1 MKYTINNRSGL
12 FLPGAESV
20 AAFGSDVEV
29 SAETEKN
36 AAVAGWIKSG
46 LLVKPKDF
54 AKPVSP
60 TADVA
65 QLTADLE
72 ASNAANA
79 ELQAKVDQLTADLE
93 AATKPAA

>member
-1 MKYTINNRSGL
+1 MTKYVVNNSAGL
-12 FLPGAESV
+12 GLPGADGPS
-20 AAFGSDVEV
+20 AFGQTVDADEG
-29 SAETEKN
+29 N
-36 AAVAGWIKSG
+36 PAVAGWVKSG

-54 AKPVSP
+54 AKPASP

-72 ASNAANA
+72 ASQALCAG
-79 ELQAKVDQLTADLE
+79 LQTKVDQLTADLE